1 MRELE
6 LTPRLMAIADQ
17 VPQGAKLADVGTDHA
32 YLPVY
37 LLLRDRIHSAVA
49 SDVNEGPLQRGRET
63 ARTYAVPEDK
73 IAFRCCDGLAGVEAR
88 EADTV
93 AICGMGGELISRILG
108 AAPWTREALL
118 LLQPMSSQPE
128 LRQWLIANGYAI
140 QRERVIKEG
149 EKYYVILTVTGGESA
164 PYTPAELFV
173 GRQQAAEDNPHR
185 GAYLADQIRRRER
198 AMAGMKQGN
207 PTPEALAREEEL
219 LNGLKDMEKEWNAW
233 QQ

>member
-17 VPQGAKLADVGTDHA
+17 VPQGGKLADVGTDHA

-37 LLLRDRIHSAVA
+37 LLLRDRIRSAVA

-63 ARTYAVPEDK
+63 ARTYGVEESK
-73 IAFRCCDGLAGVEAR
+73 ISFRICDGLAGVEAR

-108 AAPWTREALL
+108 AAPWTKEAL

-128 LRQWLIANGYAI
+128 LRQWLMANGYAI
-140 QRERVIKEG
+140 GREQVVKEG
-149 EKYYVILTVTGGESA
+149 EKYYVILTVTGGAAE

-173 GRQQAAEDNPHR
+173 GRQREREDNPHR

-198 AMAGMKQGN
+198 ALAGMKQGS
-207 PTPEALAREEEL
+207 PAPETLAWEEALL
-219 LNGLKDMEKEWNAW
+219 QGLKDMEKEWQAW
-233 QQ
+233 QR